1 MANTT
6 INQLQLFQQN
16 LQNIVQQKQML
27 ESQVM
32 EIDSALEE
40 LKTTSKSYKILGKVM
55 LVVSSEKLNKEL
67 QDKKE
72 VLQLRV
78 SNFEKQEMMLT
89 KNIEQLQQEV
99 VNELKKK

>member
-1 MANTT
+1 MASTT

-27 ESQVM
+27 EAQMM

-40 LKTTSKSYKILGKVM
+40 LKTTPKSYKILGKVM
-55 LVVSSEKLNKEL
+55 VAVSSEKLSTEL
-67 QDKKE
+67 QHKKE

-78 SNFEKQEMMLT
+78 TTFEKQEMMLT
-89 KNIEQLQQEV
+89 QNIEKVQQEV
-99 VNELKKK
+99 ASELKKK

>member
-1 MANTT
+1 MASTT

-27 ESQVM
+27 ESQMM

-40 LKTTSKSYKILGKVM
+40 LKTTSNSYKILGKIM
-55 LVVSSEKLNKEL
+55 VSVSTEKLTMEL
-67 QDKKE
+67 QNKKE
-72 VLQLRV
+72 VLQLRFSTV
-78 SNFEKQEMMLT
+78 EKQEMMLT
-89 KNIEQLQQEV
+89 QNIEKIQQEV

>member
-1 MANTT
+1 MSSAT

-27 ESQVM
+27 ESQMM

-40 LKTTSKSYKILGKVM
+40 LKTTPKSYKILGKVM
-55 LVVSSEKLNKEL
+55 VCVSTEKLNLEL
-67 QDKKE
+67 QNKKE
-72 VLQLRV
+72 VLQLRFSTV
-78 SNFEKQEMMLT
+78 EKQEIMLT
-89 KNIEQLQQEV
+89 QNIEKIQQEV